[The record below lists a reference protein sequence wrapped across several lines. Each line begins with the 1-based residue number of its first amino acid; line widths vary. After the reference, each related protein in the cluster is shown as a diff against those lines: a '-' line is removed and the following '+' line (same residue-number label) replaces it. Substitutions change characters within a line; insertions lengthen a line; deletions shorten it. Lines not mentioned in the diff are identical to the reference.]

1 MKRKELKIKL
11 KKWINGALEGIRIPD
26 LLNRNQMLYPAEL
39 RAHFK
44 RNVKYSQRFLKS
56 FINFDV
62 FTKISFFAYFI
73 ALNLSQ
79 VYKISNLCA
88 KFAGFNRL

>member
-56 FINFDV
+56 FINFDIFV
-62 FTKISFFAYFI
+62 KISFFTYPTT
-73 ALNLSQ
+73 LNLWQ
-79 VYKISNLCA
+79 GYKI
-88 KFAGFNRL
+88 

>member
-62 FTKISFFAYFI
+62 FTKISFFRLFYCIKFI
-73 ALNLSQ
+73 AS
-79 VYKISNLCA
+79 I
-88 KFAGFNRL
+88 

>member
-1 MKRKELKIKL
+1 MNFGDFYRFCKYR
-11 KKWINGALEGIRIPD
+11 GALEGIRIPD

-56 FINFDV
+56 FINFDA
-62 FTKISFFAYFI
+62 FTKISSFRLFY
-73 ALNLSQ
+73 
-79 VYKISNLCA
+79 CA
-88 KFAGFNRL
+88 KFTASI

>member
-1 MKRKELKIKL
+1 MNFGDFYRFCKYR
-11 KKWINGALEGIRIPD
+11 GALEGIRIPD

-56 FINFDV
+56 FINFDIV
-62 FTKISFFAYFI
+62 ANFFYIFYIPYYIKICCKAI
-73 ALNLSQ
+73 
-79 VYKISNLCA
+79 KI
-88 KFAGFNRL
+88 

>member
-56 FINFDV
+56 FINFD
-62 FTKISFFAYFI
+62 II
-73 ALNLSQ
+73 
-79 VYKISNLCA
+79 A
-88 KFAGFNRL
+88 KFFIFFTSPTTSKFAVRP

>member
-1 MKRKELKIKL
+1 MKRKELKRKL

-44 RNVKYSQRFLKS
+44 RSMKYSQRFLKS
-56 FINFDV
+56 FINFDIFV
-62 FTKISFFAYFI
+62 KIQFFIYPI
-73 ALNLSQ
+73 TS
-79 VYKISNLCA
+79 
-88 KFAGFNRL
+88 KFAVRPSNFKFMY

>member
-1 MKRKELKIKL
+1 MNFGDFYRFCKYR
-11 KKWINGALEGIRIPD
+11 GALEGIRIPD

-56 FINFDV
+56 FINFDIFV
-62 FTKISFFAYFI
+62 KNSFFTYPTT
-73 ALNLSQ
+73 S
-79 VYKISNLCA
+79 
-88 KFAGFNRL
+88 KFAVRPSNFKFMY